1 MRSGYIFCFVI
12 IVLIKRLNKRVEI
25 FILIILFYIIF
36 INICLG
42 FMGSFLSALLLLK
55 IIVNVKRCYVG
66 VFGYI
71 EKYVAFVCVLFLK
84 C

>member
-12 IVLIKRLNKRVEI
+12 IDLIKRLNKRVEI

>member
-1 MRSGYIFCFVI
+1 MRSGYIFCFAI
-12 IVLIKRLNKRVEI
+12 IDLIKRLNKRVEI

-71 EKYVAFVCVLFLK
+71 EKYVAFVCVLSLK